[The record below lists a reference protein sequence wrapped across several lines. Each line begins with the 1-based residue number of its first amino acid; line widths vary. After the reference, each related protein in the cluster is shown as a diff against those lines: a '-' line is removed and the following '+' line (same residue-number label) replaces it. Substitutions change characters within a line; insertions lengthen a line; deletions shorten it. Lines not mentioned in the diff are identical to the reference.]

1 MTDYSRYQALNVEKA
16 QGVATLTLNRP
27 QALNAIGEALHREL
41 EDVFLDLAGDTEV
54 NAVVLT
60 GAGRAFSAGG
70 DVKGMAQRAAAK
82 TFPSWLMTGPRRL
95 IHNMLEVQ
103 QPIIAAVNGDA
114 VGLGATVALFCD
126 MVLAANTARIGDPH
140 VRVGL
145 VAGDGGAIIW
155 PMLLPLHR
163 AKYYLL
169 TGDLIPAPEAERLGL
184 IHRALPQEELM
195 SAATDLA
202 GRLASGPSLAIRW
215 TKMSVNR
222 ALRERVNLIL
232 EPSLGLEALTM
243 ASEDHLEAAQ
253 AFVEKRT
260 PQFRGR

>member
-1 MTDYSRYQALNVEKA
+1 VTDYSRYQALNVEKA

-145 VAGDGGAIIW
+145 MAGDGGAIIW
-155 PMLLPLHR
+155 PMLP
-163 AKYYLL
+163 
-169 TGDLIPAPEAERLGL
+169 
-184 IHRALPQEELM
+184 
-195 SAATDLA
+195 SARTT
-202 GRLASGPSLAIRW
+202 AIARYFSARSKAR
-215 TKMSVNR
+215 TVRS
-222 ALRERVNLIL
+222 
-232 EPSLGLEALTM
+232 M
-243 ASEDHLEAAQ
+243 ASCTELGASTMLWKSPWPALL
-253 AFVEKRT
+253 VSRL
-260 PQFRGR
+260 